1 MMDNLRPLTQ
11 EQRQAAHQAARQAV
25 VRSIGPRPVRERFA
39 HHTISRYPPTV
50 TRLISVLCIIL
61 LLAAFTPSA
70 IRLYVIGSQTFGQA
84 VSSRV
89 AMTAVGLATVLSAE
103 VGQVVFSLA
112 LATLGTSRSSRRLLY
127 TSMAIATTV
136 SLIGNI
142 QVSLPGHTHSPFA
155 WLESIAPP
163 VLVLSTAY
171 VLKEQVLE
179 SIEQRHAD
187 ERAFQAAL
195 AEWQAAT
202 ASPEQLTN
210 WPQVYANALRDALL
224 KANSRRK
231 EALGDMTVD
240 DWRLVVYNEPQNE
253 QNGQEGRKTN
263 EQYVVLPG
271 HPFYGCPVRVL
282 KHTAGYCTI
291 EDPAHPEF
299 RYEMLVSWLSASPP
313 PPQAPSIAMHDPIP
327 LLLSALD
334 RLVQII
340 VLKDQQMKDS
350 ANERASESSRPVR
363 LGPTTTRTQNSV
375 EGPTILSDTEPDR
388 REGA

>member
-1 MMDNLRPLTQ
+1 MLDNLRPLTQ
-11 EQRQAAHQAARQAV
+11 DQRQAARQAARQAV
-25 VRSIGPRPVRERFA
+25 IRSIGPRPAREQFA
-39 HHTISRYPPTV
+39 HHTISKYPPTV
-50 TRLISVLCIIL
+50 TRLISILCIVL

-84 VSSRV
+84 VNNSA

-103 VGQVVFSLA
+103 IGQVVFSLA

-127 TSMAIATTV
+127 TSMAVATTV

-179 SIEQRHAD
+179 SIERRHAD

-195 AEWQAAT
+195 ADWQAAT
-202 ASPEQLTN
+202 ADPERHPN

-231 EALGDMTVD
+231 EALAEMTVD
-240 DWRLVVYNEPQNE
+240 DWRLAVNREMQADLWYERPE
-253 QNGQEGRKTN
+253 HDQEI
-263 EQYVVLPG
+263 
-271 HPFYGCPVRVL
+271 PVRAIITTDL
-282 KHTAGYCTI
+282 NRRNGNSILPK
-291 EDPAHPEF
+291 
-299 RYEMLVSWLSASPP
+299 VSAAIGSGT
-313 PPQAPSIAMHDPIP
+313 
-327 LLLSALD
+327 
-334 RLVQII
+334 V
-340 VLKDQQMKDS
+340 
-350 ANERASESSRPVR
+350 
-363 LGPTTTRTQNSV
+363 
-375 EGPTILSDTEPDR
+375 
-388 REGA
+388 